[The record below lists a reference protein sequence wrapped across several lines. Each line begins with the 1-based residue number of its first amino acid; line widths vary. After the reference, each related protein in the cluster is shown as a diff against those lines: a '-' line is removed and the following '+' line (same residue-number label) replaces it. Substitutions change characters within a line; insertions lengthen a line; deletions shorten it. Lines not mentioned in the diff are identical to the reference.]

1 MSAWPSADNR
11 PTATMPADSSSD
23 AARLRELGY
32 EPALARRLSVRDLVI
47 HGLIYMV
54 PLAPIGVFGIIY
66 DMSAG
71 AVAAVYVVAA
81 FAMWFSAISYNE
93 MAQCF
98 PVSGSTYSR
107 HPLRE
112 AAPQSQVVRPC
123 GLPMLGAAILLV
135 ALGDADTNTKIVGI
149 CWLIVG
155 LGVVAYSAWRDGHW
169 TGPKCEQRCAMPLV
183 GQALRDPA
191 RATTLLRSGLICG
204 NGAAG

>member
-81 FAMWFSAISYNE
+81 FAMWFSAIIYNE

-123 GLPMLGAAILLV
+123 GLPDAGRCDPPGRARGCGHQHQDRRNMLAHRRSRGS
-135 ALGDADTNTKIVGI
+135 G
-149 CWLIVG
+149 
-155 LGVVAYSAWRDGHW
+155 
-169 TGPKCEQRCAMPLV
+169 
-183 GQALRDPA
+183 
-191 RATTLLRSGLICG
+191 LLRL
-204 NGAAG
+204 AGRPLDRSEV